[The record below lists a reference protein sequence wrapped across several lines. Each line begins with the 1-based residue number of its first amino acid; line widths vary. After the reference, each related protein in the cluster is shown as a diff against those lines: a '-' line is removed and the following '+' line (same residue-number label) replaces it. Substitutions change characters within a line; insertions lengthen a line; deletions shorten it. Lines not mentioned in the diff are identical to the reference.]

1 MDAVVDLIGYFTHSL
16 SFLHLTSEG
25 HHHRA
30 LSERSTINWQDRE
43 KEMTSVSP
51 EKSLQERLFQFLSK
65 DLIPNLIATL
75 CSMKSMVYISST
87 TATISMIIPQD
98 IVDGRPVPVF
108 FRGRPTVYH
117 IFLSCTLFAF
127 LGSFSSLMVQHKPR
141 VERVFRIYAVAS
153 MICALVTLLYATVL
167 RYVAPL

>member
-1 MDAVVDLIGYFTHSL
+1 M
-16 SFLHLTSEG
+16 
-25 HHHRA
+25 
-30 LSERSTINWQDRE
+30 N
-43 KEMTSVSP
+43 SVPP
-51 EKSLQERLFQFLSK
+51 EKSLQERLFQHLSK
-65 DLIPNLIATL
+65 VLIPNLIATL

-108 FRGRPTVYH
+108 FRGRPTIYH

-127 LGSFSSLMVQHKPR
+127 LGSFSSLMVHHKPRVERVFRIYAVASMIFALIFLSCTIFAILGSFSSLMVQHKPR

-153 MICALVTLLYATVL
+153 MISALVTLLYATVL
-167 RYVAPL
+167 RYVAPP

>member
-1 MDAVVDLIGYFTHSL
+1 MQ
-16 SFLHLTSEG
+16 
-25 HHHRA
+25 RA

-43 KEMTSVSP
+43 KEMNSVSR
-51 EKSLQERLFQFLSK
+51 EKSLQERLFQYLSK
-65 DLIPNLIATL
+65 VLIPNLIATL

-108 FRGRPTVYH
+108 FRGRPTIYH

-127 LGSFSSLMVQHKPR
+127 LGSFSSLMVQHKPK

-153 MICALVTLLYATVL
+153 MISALVTLLYATVL
-167 RYVAPL
+167 RYVAPP